1 MKKFLRLFVCSC
13 ALLSFPGL
21 LSAQAP
27 NLGTVSSFVLF
38 TITGAVAN
46 TGPSIITGDVGT
58 NTGAISGFGTING
71 NVHNTDLVT
80 AQCSIDLLLA
90 YVQLNNTPTTIVHTP
105 VLGNGETLYP
115 GVYDLA
121 AAGSVAGTLTLD
133 AQGDSGAVFIFKIG
147 GAFTTGASTTVNLIN
162 GASACNVF
170 WKAEGAIAMAASTIM
185 RGTLISNNGA
195 VSMAA
200 GGTLE
205 GRMLSTT
212 GAVSVDNVVAVVGCT
227 SAIIWTGAVST
238 DWNVQGN
245 WLYGVIPCSTTS
257 ATIPGG
263 LTNYP
268 LLNTGSG
275 SVYSI
280 ILQSGSSVT
289 ITGGKLQVAGNI
301 YNDGTFSASQGTVEF
316 NGLSPQTIS
325 ASAFSGNIV
334 KNLVISNNVTLLGS
348 EVLTGILSF
357 GNVNNKTFNSA
368 GHLTLRSDATNTALI
383 ADITNNNTN
392 SGNAY
397 SGITTVE
404 RYIPALDR
412 RAYRL
417 LGPSVNSTN
426 SIHANWQEGATYN
439 QDDPKPLY
447 GTQITGPSPDQ
458 YHGFDATQ
466 TGQAS
471 LFLFANNSFVKIAN
485 TDVLKLDAKTGY
497 LLFVRGN
504 RSYDLSQPQPG
515 PFVSSST
522 TMRATGTVLT
532 GTQTFTA
539 TSDTDFV
546 LVTNPYPA
554 ALNWTAIAANN
565 PGFESYYTYWEPKIG
580 VSGGYVT
587 VSQNGISSPATNAT
601 SQIQSGQAFLVKGKT
616 LGVYPVLTI
625 REPDKATVNN
635 INVFAPQST
644 LKKFE
649 SSLYF
654 YDAFGQK
661 ILADGAVA
669 LYDNSYSKGLDKDDA
684 EEEPNWYENIAILK
698 EGKHLS
704 IESHPDYTGSDT
716 MQFFISHL
724 KNRAYQLELVPNFV
738 QSGLTGYFI
747 DNFLPSNNTTINFS
761 DTTRITFDVT
771 ADPLSSASDRFQI
784 IFNLQVVLPVTLT
797 DLKAYR
803 HADGIA
809 VAWKVENQLDMT
821 GYEVER
827 SANGIDFIKEAFVV
841 ASGNISDQYTS
852 LDSDPLTGINYYRI
866 KSIDKDGLSRYSNI
880 VSLDISTEASISL
893 FSNPVT
899 NSVMVLKMDMPK
911 GAYSITVINSLGQVM
926 MTRSLSHQEGVS
938 SERISLTP
946 NILPGTYLLTVLKPD
961 GKAITLKMFVN

>member
-1 MKKFLRLFVCSC
+1 MCTC
-13 ALLSFPGL
+13 ALLSAPNL
-21 LSAQAP
+21 ISAQAP

-90 YVQLNNTPTTIVHTP
+90 YTQLNNTPTTIVHTP

-115 GVYDLA
+115 GVYNLA

-133 AQGDSGAVFIFKIG
+133 AQGDSNAVFIFKIG

-238 DWNVQGN
+238 DWNIQGN
-245 WLYGVIPCSTTS
+245 WLYGVVPCSTTS
-257 ATIPGG
+257 GIIPGG

-275 SVYSI
+275 SIYSI
-280 ILQSGSSVT
+280 ILQPGSLVT

-301 YNDGTFSASQGTVEF
+301 YNNGTFSASQGTVEF

-325 ASAFSGNIV
+325 ASAFTGNLV
-334 KNLVISNNVTLLGS
+334 KNLVISNDVSLLGA
-348 EVLTGILSF
+348 ETLTGILSF

-368 GHLTLRSDATNTALI
+368 GYLTLKSDAANTAII

-392 SGNAY
+392 SGNTY

-404 RYIPALDR
+404 RYIPSLDR

-417 LGPSVNSTN
+417 LGPSVNSAN
-426 SIHANWQEGATYN
+426 SIHANWQEGATFN

-471 LFLFANNSFVKIAN
+471 LFLLNNNSWVAIAN
-485 TDVLKLDAKTGY
+485 TDILKLDAKTGY

-515 PFVSSST
+515 PFVSRST

-532 GTQTFTA
+532 GTQTFPA
-539 TSDTDFV
+539 VYDVDFT
-546 LVTNPYPA
+546 LITNPYPA

-580 VSGGYVT
+580 TSGGFVT
-587 VSQNGISSPATNAT
+587 VSQSGLSSPATNAT
-601 SQIQSGQAFLVKGKT
+601 SQIQSGQAFLVKGNT
-616 LGVYPVLTI
+616 AGVFPLLTI
-625 REPDKATVNN
+625 REPDKASVNN
-635 INVFAPQST
+635 INVFTPQLT
-644 LKKFE
+644 PKKFAT
-649 SSLYF
+649 SLYF
-654 YDAFGQK
+654 NSASGQK
-661 ILADGAVA
+661 ILADGAVTI
-669 LYDNSYSKGLDKDDA
+669 YDNSYSKGLDNDDA
-684 EEEPNWYENIAILK
+684 EEIPNWYENIAILNN
-698 EGKHLS
+698 GKHLS
-704 IESHPDYTGSDT
+704 IESQPDYAGNDT
-716 MQFFISHL
+716 MHFFISHL
-724 KNRAYQLELVPNFV
+724 KRQAYQLEFVPNFI
-738 QSGLTGYFI
+738 QNGLTGYFM
-747 DNFLPSNNTTINFS
+747 DNFLPSNNTMVNFS
-761 DTTRITFDVT
+761 DTTRINFDVT
-771 ADPLSSASDRFQI
+771 VDPASSAPDRFQI
-784 IFNLQVVLPVTLT
+784 IFNLQAVLPVTFT

-803 HADGIA
+803 HADDIA
-809 VAWKVENQLDMT
+809 VEWKVENELGMRE
-821 GYEVER
+821 YEVER
-827 SANGIDFIKEAFVV
+827 STNGIDFIKGATVA
-841 ASGNISDQYTS
+841 ASGNTNDQYTS
-852 LDSDPLTGINYYRI
+852 LDRDPLNGINYYRI
-866 KSIDKDGLSRYSNI
+866 KSIGIDGLSKYSKI
-880 VSLDISTEASISL
+880 VSLDISNEQSISI
-893 FSNPVT
+893 FPNPVR
-899 NSVMVLKMDMPK
+899 NNIMVLKINMPK
-911 GAYSITVINSLGQVM
+911 GSYAITVVNGLGQVM
-926 MTRSLSHQEGVS
+926 MTKAINHQEGIS
-938 SERISLTP
+938 SERILLTD
-946 NILPGTYLLTVLKPD
+946 NILPGTYLLNILKPD
-961 GKAITLKMFVN
+961 GRSMTLKMFVDQK